1 MKTCSIYGL
10 FDTRINEF
18 FYIGS
23 SVNPAARF
31 GNHMSLKGVAAG
43 VKAIIEEMLADGMKP
58 DLRIIEE
65 VPTEDRRQWE
75 QHYIEYYRKR
85 GHRLVNKRAVWGK
98 TAQKVVNFGFAI
110 YETQAIEINRRA
122 DELGIP
128 RAELIRTML
137 DFALKNMT

>member
-1 MKTCSIYGL
+1 
-10 FDTRINEF
+10 
-18 FYIGS
+18 
-23 SVNPAARF
+23 
-31 GNHMSLKGVAAG
+31 MSLKGVAAG